1 MDRVLGMKCPH
12 CGGLMMDLSVYCC
25 DAWIPKPEPKPK
37 AKKAKKSKKE

>member
-25 DAWIPKPEPKPK
+25 DAWKPKPK
-37 AKKAKKSKKE
+37 AKKTKKSKEE